1 MKMRRASA
9 LVASLVLF
17 TWLIPA
23 PVAAAET
30 IPDGA
35 QIVGLEVVYVPPGV
49 KMPEAPVGP
58 DNVVYGNCGWAS
70 MWVNT
75 SGTHRARFEADA
87 GSSHG
92 IMVRVD
98 WTISWSNLDTG
109 AGGGWSDTTWQ
120 FSPTWGVDRET
131 LTGPG
136 LVYGTLTRLIAYHW
150 DGVICQGLRPWD
162 WEQVP

>member
-1 MKMRRASA
+1 MRRASA
-9 LVASLVLF
+9 LVAAFVLF
-17 TWLIPA
+17 AWLVPG
-23 PVAAAET
+23 PVAAVDRVPE
-30 IPDGA
+30 GA
-35 QIVGLEVVYVPPGV
+35 QMVGLEVVYVPPGV
-49 KMPEAPVGP
+49 EMPEAPVGP

-92 IMVRVD
+92 FMVRVD
-98 WTISWSNLDTG
+98 WTISWLNLDTG
-109 AGGGWSDTTWQ
+109 AGGGWSATTTQ
-120 FSPTWGVDRET
+120 FSPTWGVDRDT

-136 LVYGTLTRLIAYHW
+136 LVDGTLTRLVAYHW
-150 DGVICQGLRPWD
+150 DGVICQGLRPCD

>member
-1 MKMRRASA
+1 MRRAAAFLAA
-9 LVASLVLF
+9 LVLYAWLVPGPASAVDRA
-17 TWLIPA
+17 PA
-23 PVAAAET
+23 
-30 IPDGA
+30 GA
-35 QIVGLEVVYVPPGV
+35 QTVGLEVVYVPPGV

-58 DNVVYGNCGWAS
+58 DNVVYGDCGWAS

-75 SGTHRARFEADA
+75 SATHRARFEADA

-92 IMVRVD
+92 FMVRVD

-109 AGGGWSDTTWQ
+109 AGGGWSATTTQ

-136 LVYGTLTRLIAYHW
+136 LVYGTLTRLIVTHW